1 MSGSGLKSAINSRKF
16 SSAGSV
22 INSSLELIIGVG
34 WFIDT
39 FSFWCLFIG
48 AGLSIWFCLISC
60 VVFERVIKF
69 VLNWSRLSSAG
80 SIIGSELNYITG
92 VA

>member
-1 MSGSGLKSAINSRKF
+1 MSGSGLKSAFDSSKF

-22 INSSLELIIGVG
+22 INSALELIIVVG

-39 FSFWCLFIG
+39 FSFCYLFIR
-48 AGLSIWFCLISC
+48 AGLSIWFFLISC
-60 VVFERVIKF
+60 GVFERGVKF
-69 VLNWSRLSSAG
+69 VLNWSRLSSA
-80 SIIGSELNYITG
+80 SSVIGSELNYITG